1 VQATVKALLD
11 EKNSAKRE
19 AAVQIQGITLI
30 LSAYR
35 RPYHE
40 IVDFT
45 KLGVDPK
52 AAKILVV
59 KSGYLEPQIK
69 AIANPNLMALTDG
82 SINQDIVHLPK
93 NKYRPPTFPFV
104 DDLTF
109 TPSVYISTR
118 SRKSWQ

>member
-1 VQATVKALLD
+1 MNALLD

-35 RPYHE
+35 HPYHE

-59 KSGYLEPQIK
+59 KSGYLEPQIR
-69 AIANPNLMALTDG
+69 A
-82 SINQDIVHLPK
+82 
-93 NKYRPPTFPFV
+93 
-104 DDLTF
+104 
-109 TPSVYISTR
+109 
-118 SRKSWQ
+118 